1 LTDAKEAA
9 RKKNESLAEAQR
21 LKKEKKAMQNAAS
34 KARQVA
40 GASDQPDFTK
50 MDIRVGEIVKV
61 RSLNDRLRRWTA
73 FGTNK
78 TFLTR

>member
-1 LTDAKEAA
+1 
-9 RKKNESLAEAQR
+9 
-21 LKKEKKAMQNAAS
+21 MQNAAS

>member
-1 LTDAKEAA
+1 MDAKEAT

-21 LKKEKKAMQNAAS
+21 LKKEKKAKQSAAS
-34 KARQVA
+34 KAGQAA
-40 GASDQPDFTK
+40 GANDQPEFTK

-61 RSLNDRLRRWTA
+61 RSLNDGLTRWIA

-78 TFLTR
+78 TFLML